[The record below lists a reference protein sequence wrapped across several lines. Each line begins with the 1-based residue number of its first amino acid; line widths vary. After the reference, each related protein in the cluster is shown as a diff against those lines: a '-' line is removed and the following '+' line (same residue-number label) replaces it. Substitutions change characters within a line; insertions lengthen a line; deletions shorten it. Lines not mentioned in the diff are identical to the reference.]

1 MPVIFLSSSIMS
13 GIMPDG
19 GSLTSR
25 GQHTHQIDFKT
36 SVSLDHSTESGP
48 MLIGSQ
54 TMSET
59 TTSWRHHHWGLDC
72 SSGRGDDLTHG
83 SIWPQPGTACCKAE
97 PQPANRL
104 TSAFAS
110 SAVAVARSP
119 AALVS
124 TMSCCSRTSRC
135 RACSR

>member
-1 MPVIFLSSSIMS
+1 MPVGFLSSSMMS
-13 GIMPDG
+13 GSTPDG
-19 GSLTSR
+19 GSFTSR

-72 SSGRGDDLTHG
+72 SSGQGDDLRHG
-83 SIWPQPGTACCKAE
+83 PIWPQPGTACCKAE
-97 PQPANRL
+97 P
-104 TSAFAS
+104 
-110 SAVAVARSP
+110 
-119 AALVS
+119 
-124 TMSCCSRTSRC
+124 
-135 RACSR
+135 